1 MPVKKG
7 SRLWD
12 PSRRVPSTH
21 RASPVRT
28 YVYEQLGIS
37 KPGFWADWRKRTI
50 EEPEPDEYTPDE
62 ENEINDPS
70 QEYHLAK
77 WPEQEKAAKKDF
89 TPMAMDMGTPQAAPQ
104 KGKAPQLAWAPL
116 LRNQGQQW
124 FKSNPLMTAD
134 SMSVSGLEKA
144 IVNQQAAD
152 YLDGKGQ
159 EGLGFPGLM
168 SLAKFYGKKQQE
180 RANARENRPFGAGE
194 PTNFDK
200 MMDLVYKP
208 KPIYQPPTFKIL
220 TQGTTTM
227 LEQVPNYTVG
237 QLNVSQ
243 NGYVTNPAT
252 PQEQAKSGLQAA
264 KVTKKP
270 KATLQGAGSTWGA
283 GGKTPFSAAGR
294 IKV

>member
-50 EEPEPDEYTPDE
+50 EEPEPDEYTKDE

-77 WPEQEKAAKKDF
+77 WPEEKKTPKKDF
-89 TPMAMDMGTPQAAPQ
+89 TVKFEQEQQAAGPAKK
-104 KGKAPQLAWAPL
+104 KGPQLAWAPM

-124 FKSNPLMTAD
+124 FKTNPLMTAD
-134 SMSVSGLEKA
+134 SMSVAGLEKA

-208 KPIYQPPTFKIL
+208 KPIYQPPTFKVL
-220 TQGTTTM
+220 TQGTTTL
-227 LEQVPNYTVG
+227 LEAVPNYTVG

-252 PQEQAKSGLQAA
+252 PQEQAKTGLQAA
-264 KVTKKP
+264 GKVKKP
-270 KATLQGAGSTWGA
+270 KATLQGARMTWG
-283 GGKTPFSAAGR
+283 GGNTAFSAAGK
-294 IKV
+294 IKL